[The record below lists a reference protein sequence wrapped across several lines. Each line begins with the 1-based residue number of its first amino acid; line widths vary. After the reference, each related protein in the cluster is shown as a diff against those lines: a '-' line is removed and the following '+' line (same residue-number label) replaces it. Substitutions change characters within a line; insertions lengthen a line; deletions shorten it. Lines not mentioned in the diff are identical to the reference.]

1 MILEALS
8 YEVLM
13 LSEFTVMELLFLLP
27 KLGLGCRFIE
37 CFTCSLENR
46 REGLEPNV
54 THSDSWTPVVKV
66 IFLRS

>member
-8 YEVLM
+8 YEVFM
-13 LSEFTVMELLFLLP
+13 FSEFTVMELLFLLP
-27 KLGLGCRFIE
+27 KLVLGFRFIE
-37 CFTCSLENR
+37 CLTCSFENR

-66 IFLRS
+66 IILHS